1 MTSECAIGHSEVF
14 QKNDHNSP
22 KNRNMKKTFILLLA
36 ILDMSNFVV
45 APGGVYF
52 LSVNTTTGANTQ
64 KIMLYNW

>member
-1 MTSECAIGHSEVF
+1 
-14 QKNDHNSP
+14 
-22 KNRNMKKTFILLLA
+22 MKKTFILLLA

-64 KIMLYNW
+64 KIMLYN